1 MGTMRHLNIMAL
13 CAGLTFAVACEDT
26 RSTTLEPVGDLG
38 FGTVLAKTSTN
49 LPRGFVTFPAAIVA
63 SATPAND
70 SVIIELRGLDSLT
83 TGTYTVWF
91 GNDSA
96 TKWVRATTLNVRTTR
111 VDSSLNAAGDPVFTT
126 TVTNSNG
133 VSGFRSGGSN
143 KAFRV
148 ATSRATATGMAAA
161 DSLNVVLVSIEP
173 GATPGAAPAT
183 TRPLWARRSQAT
195 SNVAG
200 IRFGAF
206 ARGVPTAANAGNPSA
221 NQEFVIASS
230 STAGVAT
237 MTIVPRGRVEVRGKI
252 MIVNDSN
259 YLRPPVGYFYNAYA
273 IKLDSTG
280 KFVDTVYLG
289 RRTAPYPNRSTSL
302 YEADINNPAPD
313 VVFDS
318 PRVIF
323 AMASR
328 VSTDT
333 LPKANSTPAWLDFGF
348 VRVNLQSKFSNEGTM
363 GPNTLLEGTLPKSV
377 RGR

>member
-1 MGTMRHLNIMAL
+1 MRLILAGAISAAL
-13 CAGLTFAVACEDT
+13 IATTACEDT

-49 LPRGFVTFPAAIVA
+49 LPRGFVNFPAAIVA

-70 SVIIELRGLDSLT
+70 SVIVTLSGLDSLT

-96 TKWVRATTLNVRTTR
+96 TKWVRATSLNIRTTR
-111 VDSSLNAAGDPVFTT
+111 VDSSINAAGDPVFTT

-148 ATSRATATGMAAA
+148 ATSRATATGMAAG
-161 DSLNVVLVSIEP
+161 DSLNVVLVSVEAGATP
-173 GATPGAAPAT
+173 GATPGPA
-183 TRPLWARRSQAT
+183 RPLWARRSQANA
-195 SNVAG
+195 SRVAG
-200 IRFGAF
+200 LRFGTF
-206 ARGVPTAANAGNPSA
+206 ARGIPAAGNAGNPGA
-221 NQEFVIASS
+221 NQEFVIATSS
-230 STAGVAT
+230 VTGVAS

-252 MIVNDSN
+252 LVANDSN

-280 KFVDTVYLG
+280 KFVDTVYMG

-302 YEADINNPAPD
+302 FEADVSNPAPD

-323 AMASR
+323 AMATR

-348 VRVNLQSKFSNEGTM
+348 VRINLESKYAAEGTM
-363 GPNTLLEGTLPKSV
+363 GPVTVLEATLPKSV